1 LTTVYLDNAA
11 TTPLLPGV
19 INVLKDVMTKE
30 YGNPSSIHKMGREG
44 RTIIEECRKLVA
56 NQFACS
62 IGEIFFTG
70 SATESN
76 NMVLLSAGMNDRMKN
91 IIASPTEHPCVLNT
105 VKFIE
110 KKGWANCHWLR
121 VDEKGYVDMDH
132 LEELLNECEDVLVS
146 VMYANNETG
155 LVQDVHAIGE
165 KVKAHGGLFH
175 CDAVQAAGH
184 FQLELKPEHF
194 DYVSMSA
201 HKFHGPKGTGVL
213 FMSGDSIL
221 PPLIRGGAQERN
233 MRAGTENT
241 HGIAGLAK
249 ALDLSYQNLNE
260 WRSHISSLRLKLMHG
275 LQDLRDDFKF
285 YGDPGSED
293 LYTVLNV
300 GLPDHP
306 KSEMLVMLLD
316 MEGICASGGSACS
329 SGSQQG
335 SHVIRALNRGKEQ
348 PSVRFSFSHL
358 NTAEEIDYTLE
369 KMKKIYE

>member
-1 LTTVYLDNAA
+1 MVYLDNAA
-11 TTPLLPGV
+11 TTPMLPEV
-19 INVLKDVMTKE
+19 IQVMQEVMTNE
-30 YGNPSSIHKMGREG
+30 FGNPSSIHKMGREG
-44 RTIIEECRKLVA
+44 RTIVEECRKQVA
-56 NQFACS
+56 NQFGCS

-76 NMVLLSAGMNDRMKN
+76 NMVLLSAGMNDRVQN
-91 IIASPTEHPCVLNT
+91 IIVSPTEHPCVLNT
-105 VKFIE
+105 VKYLE
-110 KKGWANCHWLR
+110 KKGWANVHWLE
-121 VDEKGYVDMDH
+121 VDEKGYLDLTQ
-132 LEELLNECEDVLVS
+132 LEQLLSNQKDCLVS

-155 LVQDVHAIGE
+155 LVQDVQAIGE
-165 KVKAHGGLFH
+165 KVKELGGLFH

-184 FQLELKPEHF
+184 FKFELKPEQF

-201 HKFHGPKGTGVL
+201 HKFHGPKGSGVL
-213 FMSGDSIL
+213 FMSGESIL

-233 MRAGTENT
+233 MRAGTEST
-241 HGIAGLAK
+241 YGIAGLAK
-249 ALDLSYQNLNE
+249 ALELSYQHLDE
-260 WRSHISSLRLKLMHG
+260 WRAHIGSLRSKLMAG
-275 LQDLRDDFKF
+275 LQEIRDDFVY

-335 SHVIRALNRGKEQ
+335 SHVIRALNQGQER

-358 NTAEEIDYTLE
+358 NTLEDIDFTLE
-369 KMKKIYE
+369 KMKKIYA

>member
-1 LTTVYLDNAA
+1 MVYLDNAA

-19 INVLKDVMTKE
+19 IQVMQEIMTRE

-44 RTIIEECRKLVA
+44 RTIIEESRKQVA

-76 NMVLLSAGMNDRMKN
+76 NTALLSAAMNDRIKN
-91 IIASPTEHPCVLNT
+91 IIVSPTEHPCVLNT

-110 KKGWANCHWLR
+110 EKGWANCHWLR
-121 VDEKGYVDMDH
+121 VDEKGYIDLEH
-132 LEELLNECEDVLVS
+132 LEELLTSYEDCLVS

-165 KVKAHGGLFH
+165 KVKANGGLFH

-184 FQLELKPEHF
+184 FNFELKPEQF

-241 HGIAGLAK
+241 HGIAGMVK
-249 ALDLSYQNLNE
+249 AMELCYQNLDP
-260 WRSHISSLRLKLMHG
+260 WRSHISSLRSHLMTG
-275 LQDLRDDFKF
+275 LQEFREDFIF
-285 YGDPGSED
+285 FGDQGEMD

-316 MEGICASGGSACS
+316 MEGVCASGGSACS

-335 SHVIRALNRGKEQ
+335 SHVIRALNQGKEQ

-358 NTAEEIDYTLE
+358 NTLEEIDYTLE

>member
-1 LTTVYLDNAA
+1 MVYLDNAA
-11 TTPLLPGV
+11 STPILPEV
-19 INVLKDVMTKE
+19 IEVMEKVMYKE
-30 YGNPSSIHKMGREG
+30 YGNPSSIHKPGREG
-44 RTIIEECRKLVA
+44 RTKVEDARKQVA
-56 NQFACS
+56 NQFGCS

-76 NMVLLSAGMNDRMKN
+76 NTVLLSAAMNGRIKN
-91 IIASPTEHPCVLNT
+91 IISSPTEHPCVLNT
-105 VKFIE
+105 IKYIE
-110 KKGWANCHWLR
+110 DKNWAQCHWLD
-121 VDEKGYVDMDH
+121 VDEKGYLDLGQ
-132 LEELLNECEDVLVS
+132 LEDILKNNSDCLVS

-155 LVQDVHAIGE
+155 LVQDVRSIGE
-165 KVKAHGGLFH
+165 MAKAHGALFH

-184 FQLELKPEHF
+184 FQFELKPEHF

-233 MRAGTENT
+233 MRAGTEST

-249 ALDLSYQNLNE
+249 ALELSYQNLNN
-260 WRSHISSLRLKLMHG
+260 WRSHITRLRNKMMNG
-275 LQDLRDDFKF
+275 LGALRDDFKF
-285 YGDPGSED
+285 YGDPGDND

-316 MEGICASGGSACS
+316 MEEICASGGSACS

-335 SHVIRALNRGKEQ
+335 SHVIRALNHGEDR

-358 NTAEEIDYTLE
+358 NTEEEIDFTLE

>member
-1 LTTVYLDNAA
+1 MVYLDNAA
-11 TTPLLPGV
+11 TTPMLPEV
-19 INVLKDVMTKE
+19 IQVMQEIMTNE
-30 YGNPSSIHKMGREG
+30 FGNPSSIHKMGREG
-44 RTIIEECRKLVA
+44 RTIVEECRKQVA
-56 NQFACS
+56 NQFSCS

-76 NMVLLSAGMNDRMKN
+76 NMVLLSAAINARIKN
-91 IIASPTEHPCVLNT
+91 IIVSPTEHPCVLNT
-105 VKFIE
+105 VNFIAE
-110 KKGWANCHWLR
+110 KGWANCHWLR
-121 VDEKGYVDMDH
+121 VDEKGYIDLEH
-132 LEELLNECEDVLVS
+132 LEELLTNCEDCLVS

-155 LVQDVHAIGE
+155 LVQKVQSIGE
-165 KVKAHGGLFH
+165 KVKEHGGLFH

-184 FQLELKPEHF
+184 FNFELKPEQF

-213 FMSGDSIL
+213 YMSGDSIL

-249 ALDLSYQNLNE
+249 ALEVSYQNLDD
-260 WRSHISSLRLKLMHG
+260 WRSQISSLRIKLMRG
-275 LQDLRDDFKF
+275 LKNLRDDFNF

-335 SHVIRALNRGKEQ
+335 SHVIRALNKGKEQ

-358 NTAEEIDYTLE
+358 NSPDEIDYTLE